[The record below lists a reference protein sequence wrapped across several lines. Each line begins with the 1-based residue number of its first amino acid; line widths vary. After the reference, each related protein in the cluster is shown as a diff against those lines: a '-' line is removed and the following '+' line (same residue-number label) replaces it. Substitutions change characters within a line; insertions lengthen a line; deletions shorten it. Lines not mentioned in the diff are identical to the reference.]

1 MRARKEEKPRDP
13 PGLYPSGAAG
23 WVREWDGHAWSE
35 TIVADPQA
43 VALETWHRRPL
54 AVLAHGRFL
63 MWFGCWLLAI
73 ALAAVFLWTG
83 AIFFAVL
90 GGLIGVVGVLGALLW
105 MMFRRLHLHEVIS
118 FAELNLWGVGGGVVA
133 LLVAGAIEYGVAA
146 LIHHETPIQGLG
158 IAGPVEETAK
168 ILVPVILYVVGR
180 YRDPR
185 AGIALALVSGAM
197 FGLCEDVSYLL
208 RQADLTEL
216 VSGSEIHLPDVFT
229 MLFRPFVEVFHVVL
243 TGFIAAVAWRAGW
256 VRGKFWP
263 ALIGAWLL
271 AAVLHSGY
279 DVIDGFSQRVPL
291 IEVASLAIILITY
304 FVVFRG
310 SARQLPPPAALA
322 ANPPAWRP
330 TLPKKRTDAAVGT
343 DAAVRDDGAVRRP
356 AEQASH

>member
-1 MRARKEEKPRDP
+1 MGIRHNE
-13 PGLYPSGAAG
+13 PGEPSGVFPTGVAG
-23 WVREWDGHAWSE
+23 WMREWDGHAWAES
-35 TIVADPQA
+35 VVSDPRAPA
-43 VALETWHRRPL
+43 VEPWHRRPL
-54 AVLAHGRFL
+54 AVLVHGRFL
-63 MWFGCWLLAI
+63 MWFGCWLVAI

-83 AIFFAVL
+83 ATFFAVL

-105 MMFRRLHLHEVIS
+105 MVFRRLHVHEVIG

-197 FGLCEDVSYLL
+197 FGLCEEVLFLL